1 LEYETVLVST
11 EAEMILD
18 STEINRTRTGWAY
31 QAIKQAILSLKL
43 EPGSLLLEDK
53 LAEQLNISKTPVRQ
67 ALQQLEGDGLVTRI
81 PYKGTYVTQVTEQ
94 DIREIVEL
102 KAELEAM
109 AGRLALPSLTPS
121 DLTKAECFLRASDV
135 ALMEGDLA
143 QASEQGKLF
152 HRFIFEHGS
161 NQRLLEM
168 LNMLDDHMQR
178 LRLMAA
184 RTNERMKKSNHE
196 HHLILD
202 AIRRGKIQDVEDAFH
217 VHLFSFRDDL
227 LDQVS
232 HAHEHSAA
240 HQFEAVGLAR

>member
-1 LEYETVLVST
+1 
-11 EAEMILD
+11 MILD
-18 STEINRTRTGWAY
+18 STDINRTRTGWAY
-31 QAIKQAILSLKL
+31 QAIRQAILSLKL

-67 ALQQLEGDGLVTRI
+67 ALQQLEGEGLVTRI

-109 AGRLALPSLTPS
+109 AGRLALPALTAS
-121 DLTKAECFLRASDV
+121 DLIKAASFLAASDA
-135 ALMEGDLA
+135 ALLAGDLT

-152 HRFIFEHGS
+152 HRFIFEHAS
-161 NQRLLEM
+161 NQRLLDM
-168 LNMLDDHMQR
+168 LNLLDGHMQR

-184 RTNERMKKSNHE
+184 RTNERMEKSNHE

-202 AIRRGKIQDVEDAFH
+202 AIRRGEIDGVEAAFH
-217 VHLFSFRDDL
+217 QHLFSFRDDL
-227 LDQVS
+227 LEQVS

-240 HQFEAVGLAR
+240 HPFEVVELAR